1 MEPAAEGGGVKY
13 QYIHVYCIFYV
24 LIVIV
29 NFVKSLK
36 WRKLPQNKNFHRIKT
51 NRTKLKHKGKLT
63 KIFILRDI
71 NSIKQLQ
78 QYFN

>member
-1 MEPAAEGGGVKY
+1 MEPAAEGGGCVKY

-36 WRKLPQNKNFHRIKT
+36 CRKLPPNKNE
-51 NRTKLKHKGKLT
+51 
-63 KIFILRDI
+63 
-71 NSIKQLQ
+71 
-78 QYFN
+78 